1 MFISQRAT
9 GEPAPPKFI
18 LEGIRRKTPTTATRI
33 LRITSTSPVDQT
45 SIGALTLSGT
55 LNQAVAQPDRH
66 CDVRDW
72 QKQRSARA
80 DRLAAGSRFARG
92 KMVPPENAKALL
104 EAVIRPGDRVCLEGD
119 NQKQADFLAE
129 ALADV
134 DPSRI
139 HDLHIVQSGVVLQA
153 HLDLFERG
161 IARKLDFSYSGPQ
174 GAGIARALAAG
185 KIELGAIHTYIELF
199 ARYFM
204 DLTPHVALIAA
215 VQADREGNL
224 YTGPN
229 TEDTPTIVEATSFK
243 SGIVIAQVNKVV
255 DKVPRVDIPGD
266 QVDFVVE
273 SDKPFY
279 VEPLFTRDPANITE
293 NQILMA
299 MMAIKGIY
307 AEYGV
312 KRLNHG
318 IGFPTAAIELL
329 LPTYG
334 ERLGLKGK
342 IATHWA
348 LNPHPTLIPA
358 IESGWVEQV
367 HSFGSEVGMDGYM
380 SARSDV
386 FFTGHDG
393 TLRSNRMICQA
404 AGLYACDMFIGSSL
418 QIDLAGNSSTVTPGR
433 IAGFGGAP
441 NMGSDAHGRRH
452 LSAPWLKAGREASD
466 GDIKLTRG
474 RKLVVQ
480 ILETFGEK
488 MKPNFVETLDSVKM
502 AEELNFDLAPVMIY
516 GDDVSH
522 IVTEEGIANLL
533 LCRTPA
539 EREQAIRGVAGFTD
553 VGRKRD
559 HKAVEALRQRGI
571 IRRPEDFG
579 IDPLDANRQLL
590 AAHSIADLVTWSGG
604 LYQPPSKFRNW

>member
-1 MFISQRAT
+1 MGTIT
-9 GEPAPPKFI
+9 EPQDSARTD
-18 LEGIRRKTPTTATRI
+18 LARGA
-33 LRITSTSPVDQT
+33 QT
-45 SIGALTLSGT
+45 VSGG
-55 LNQAVAQPDRH
+55 NSGH
-66 CDVRDW
+66 SRDW
-72 QKQRSARA
+72 RRQQSERNAR
-80 DRLAAGSRFARG
+80 LEAGSRYASG
-92 KMVPPENAKALL
+92 KVATSESAKALL

-129 ALADV
+129 VLASV
-134 DPSRI
+134 DREQI
-139 HDLHIVQSGVVLQA
+139 HDLHIVQSGIVLQA

-174 GAGIARALAAG
+174 GAALSRALVGG

-204 DLTPHVALIAA
+204 DLTPHVALVAA
-215 VQADREGNL
+215 NQSDHNGNL

-229 TEDTPTIVEATSFK
+229 TEDTPTIVEATAFK
-243 SGIVIAQVNKVV
+243 SGIVVAQVNEIV
-255 DKVPRVDIPGD
+255 DKLPRVDIAGD
-266 QVDFVVE
+266 QVDFVIK
-273 SDKPFY
+273 SDRPFY
-279 VEPLFTRDPANITE
+279 VEPLFTRDPASMTE
-293 NQILMA
+293 SQILMA

-342 IATHWA
+342 VATHWA

-358 IESGWVEQV
+358 IESGWVEQI
-367 HSFGSEVGMDGYM
+367 HSFGGEVGMEEYI

-386 FFTGHDG
+386 YFTGHDG
-393 TLRSNRMICQA
+393 TLRSNRLICQT
-404 AGLYACDMFIGSSL
+404 AGLYACDMFIGSTL
-418 QIDLAGNSSTVTPGR
+418 QIDLAGNSSTVTEGR

-452 LSAPWLKAGREASD
+452 STAPWLKAGREASD
-466 GDIKLTRG
+466 GETKLSRG

-488 MKPNFVETLDSVKM
+488 MKPNFVETLDSVAM
-502 AEELNFDLAPVMIY
+502 ARELNFDLAPIMIY
-516 GDDVSH
+516 GDDVTH

-533 LCRTPA
+533 LCRGPA

-559 HKAVEALRQRGI
+559 RKAVEALRQRGV
-571 IRRPEDFG
+571 IRRPEDLG
-579 IDPLDANRQLL
+579 IDPLAASRQLL
-590 AAHSIADLVTWSGG
+590 AAHSIEDLVTWSGG
-604 LYQPPSKFRNW
+604 LYRPPSKFRNW

>member
-1 MFISQRAT
+1 MA
-9 GEPAPPKFI
+9 E
-18 LEGIRRKTPTTATRI
+18 
-33 LRITSTSPVDQT
+33 
-45 SIGALTLSGT
+45 
-55 LNQAVAQPDRH
+55 
-66 CDVRDW
+66 W
-72 QKQRSARA
+72 QKQRGERAARVK
-80 DRLAAGSRFARG
+80 AASRYASG
-92 KMVPPENAKALL
+92 KVVAPEKAKPLL
-104 EAVIRPGDRVCLEGD
+104 EAIIRPGDRVCLEGD

-129 ALADV
+129 VLASV
-134 DPSRI
+134 DRSQI
-139 HDLHIVQSGVVLQA
+139 HDLHIVQSGIVLQA

-174 GAGIARALAAG
+174 GAAIARALTAG
-185 KIELGAIHTYIELF
+185 KVELGAIHTYIELF
-199 ARYFM
+199 GRYFM
-204 DLTPHVALIAA
+204 DLTPQVGLIAA
-215 VQADREGNL
+215 RQADRDGNL

-229 TEDTPTIVEATSFK
+229 TEDTPTIVEAIAFK
-243 SGIVIAQVNKVV
+243 SGVVVAQVNEIV

-266 QVDFVVE
+266 QVDFIVE
-273 SDKPFY
+273 TGKPFY
-279 VEPLFTRDPANITE
+279 VEPLFTRDPASVTE
-293 NQILMA
+293 NQILMG
-299 MMAIKGIY
+299 MTAIKGIY

-334 ERLGLKGK
+334 EQLGLKGK

-358 IESGWVEQV
+358 IESGWVEQI
-367 HSFGSEVGMDGYM
+367 HCFGSEVGMDDYM
-380 SARSDV
+380 IARSDV
-386 FFTGHDG
+386 YFTGHDG
-393 TLRSNRMICQA
+393 TLRSNRLMCQT
-404 AGLYACDMFIGSSL
+404 AGLYACDMFIGSTL

-452 LSAPWLKAGREASD
+452 PTAAWLKAGREASD
-466 GDIKLTRG
+466 GPKELSRG

-488 MKPNFVETLDSVKM
+488 NKPNFVETLDSVAM
-502 AEELNFDLAPVMIY
+502 AKELNFELAPIMIY
-516 GDDVSH
+516 GDDVTH

-533 LCRTPA
+533 LCRSAA

-559 HKAVEALRQRGI
+559 RKAVEALRQRGV
-571 IRRPEDFG
+571 IRRPEDLG
-579 IDPLDANRQLL
+579 IDALAANRQLL
-590 AAHSIADLVTWSGG
+590 AARSIEDLVTWSGD
-604 LYQPPSKFRNW
+604 LYRPPSKFRNW